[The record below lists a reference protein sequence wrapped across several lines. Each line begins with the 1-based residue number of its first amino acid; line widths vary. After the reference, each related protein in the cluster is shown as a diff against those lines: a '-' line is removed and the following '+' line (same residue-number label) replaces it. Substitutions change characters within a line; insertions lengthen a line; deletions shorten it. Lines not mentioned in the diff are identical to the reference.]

1 MSTATGELATAAPP
15 GLSADLAA
23 AHLRALGHR
32 TERHPDGTL
41 GLASGPLRLECR
53 ISWAGPVALPLR
65 SEADVQAACGLMH
78 VHGRRYGRPVPLG
91 IGFASAAAGVLAA
104 TGALAALRAARLG
117 APHSGVEVSV
127 AQAALLG
134 IGQYLAAATADE
146 PAEGEADEEG
156 ESDEEG
162 EADEA
167 AAGPGAP
174 PFVSLDGVRF
184 ELEALEAEGW
194 RRFWAALGAD
204 RRVVARAWRPFQL
217 RYATALCPL
226 PAALAAATATLP
238 YRQLAEL
245 AAECGV
251 TATEVAARATPG
263 AGSAVPWRI
272 TPGGR
277 AAVPGRPPG
286 RGRGPLDGVT
296 VVEVARRVQGPLAGH
311 VLGLLG
317 ARVVRVEPPGGDPLR
332 GVPPMAG
339 PVSARF
345 AALNRHKE
353 VLEAD
358 LRSPAGRAAVRGAVA
373 GADVLLH
380 SLAPAKVP
388 ALGLDADSLTAVR
401 PGLVHVQASG
411 SGPERGPGPPLGTD
425 YPVQAYSGLAALVT
439 PPGEQVRPS
448 LMTLCDVLGGLV
460 CAEGAVAALEARERT
475 GLAQRV
481 ESSLLSAARLLCRL
495 GGGSGPAPSVP
506 VCSDLAA
513 LAADPR
519 LAPVLDRA
527 GCALVR
533 PPWTFRP

>member
-1 MSTATGELATAAPP
+1 MSSATGALAASAPP
-15 GLSADLAA
+15 RAALGLAA

-41 GLASGPLRLECR
+41 GLADGPLRIDCR
-53 ISWAGPVALPLR
+53 ISWAGPVALPLHG
-65 SEADVQAACGLMH
+65 EADVQAACGLMH

-91 IGFASAAAGVLAA
+91 VGFASAAAGVLAA

-117 APHSGVEVSV
+117 AAHSAVEVSA
-127 AQAALLG
+127 AQAALLAV
-134 IGQYLAAATADE
+134 GQYLAAATADE
-146 PAEGEADEEG
+146 GAGDEGAGDEER
-156 ESDEEG
+156 
-162 EADEA
+162 
-167 AAGPGAP
+167 AGPGGP
-174 PFVSLDGVRF
+174 PFTSLDGVRF
-184 ELEALEAEGW
+184 ELETLEADGW
-194 RRFWAALGAD
+194 QRFWAALGAD
-204 RRVVARAWRPFQL
+204 RRTVARAWRPFQL
-217 RYATALCPL
+217 RYATAVCPL
-226 PAALAAATATLP
+226 PADLAAATAALP
-238 YRQLAEL
+238 YRQLAVL

-251 TATEVAARATPG
+251 TATAVAARPVPG
-263 AGSAVPWRI
+263 SGRAVPWRL
-272 TPGGR
+272 TPGG
-277 AAVPGRPPG
+277 AAAGAARPPG
-286 RGRGPLDGVT
+286 PGRGPLDGVT

-388 ALGLDADSLTAVR
+388 ALGLDAEALTAVR

-411 SGPERGPGPPLGTD
+411 SGAEHGPGLPLGTD

-439 PPGEQVRPS
+439 PPGEPVRPS

-475 GLAQRV
+475 GRAQRV
-481 ESSLLSAARLLCRL
+481 ESSLLSAAQLLCRL
-495 GGGSGPAPSVP
+495 GGDGSAPSVP
-506 VCSDLAA
+506 VCTDLAA

-519 LAPVLDRA
+519 LAPALERA
-527 GCALVR
+527 GCTLVR